1 MKKTQNRKRNRQ
13 PSEKRKKQRKAI
25 VYGLGIGALLGG
37 GYLAYTFIRNKAAT
51 GRGDVIINHLPAI
64 NQVKQVVEQ
73 NKSNFPLTTGAKGTL
88 VKMLQSALLAMG
100 GEAAEAIKATSIK
113 PNGEPD
119 GIFGSGT
126 VKALLAAGLPAMV
139 SESTFTQLIAKN
151 KSQGSLDS
159 KAIADGIKAG
169 AEKQNIFTVLNEL
182 AKIKDVAGYREVSS
196 HFNGARIRGT
206 KVTTLVNALLSVAF
220 ASNEAAKVKIRA
232 EFSRMGLVNRN
243 GVWSLSGFGMPANYS
258 RELFKLAVTRK
269 PTLLKEGD
277 GRFLPPV
284 VKSKKVVGY
293 VTGGKS
299 GVVQVYTPQGQI
311 VYAPE
316 KNLTLI

>member
-1 MKKTQNRKRNRQ
+1 MKKTQNKQ
-13 PSEKRKKQRKAI
+13 LPAKQTEKKKKQRQLI
-25 VYGLGIGALLGG
+25 MYGLGAGALLGG
-37 GYLAYTFIRNKAAT
+37 GYLAYTFIKNRAAT
-51 GRGDVIINHLPAI
+51 GRGDVIINHLPPV
-64 NQVKQVVEQ
+64 VKQAVEQ
-73 NKSNFPLTTGAKGTL
+73 NKSSFPLTTGAKGSL

-100 GEAAEAIKATSIK
+100 GKAAEAIKATSIK

-119 GIFGSGT
+119 GIFGQGT
-126 VKALLAAGLPAMV
+126 IKALLAAGLPAMV
-139 SESTFTQLIAKN
+139 SESTFTQLIAKG
-151 KSQGSLDS
+151 KGGSAVSFDSQS
-159 KAIADGIKAG
+159 IADGIKAG

-182 AKIKDVAGYREVSS
+182 AKIKDVAGYQAVSS
-196 HFNGARIRGT
+196 HFNGVRIRGT

-243 GVWSLSGFGMPANYS
+243 GVWSLSGFGMPANYN

-269 PTLLKEGD
+269 PTLLKEGN
-277 GRFLPPV
+277 GRLLPPV
-284 VKSKKVVGY
+284 VKPKKVVGY
-293 VTGGKS
+293 VTGGKA
-299 GVVQVYTPQGQI
+299 GVIQVYTAQGQI

>member
-1 MKKTQNRKRNRQ
+1 MKKTQNKQ
-13 PSEKRKKQRKAI
+13 LPSAQMDKKNSQRLI
-25 VYGLGIGALLGG
+25 VYGLGAGALLGG
-37 GYLAYTFIRNKAAT
+37 GYLVYSMIKNKAAT
-51 GRGDVIINHLPAI
+51 GRGDVVINHLPQAV
-64 NQVKQVVEQ
+64 QQAVTQ
-73 NKSNFPLTTGAKGTL
+73 NKSSFPLTTGAKGSM

-100 GEAAEAIKATSIK
+100 GKAADAIRVTSIK

-119 GIFGSGT
+119 GVFGPGT

-139 SESTFTQLIAKN
+139 SEATFTKLIAKGTSS
-151 KSQGSLDS
+151 KSSTDS
-159 KAIADGIKAG
+159 KSIADGIKGG

-182 AKIKDVAGYREVSS
+182 AKIKDVAGYQAVSA
-196 HFNGARIRGT
+196 HFNGARVRGT
-206 KVTTLVNALLSVAF
+206 RVTSLVNALLSVAF
-220 ASNEAAKVKIRA
+220 AANEPSKVKIRA
-232 EFSRMGLVNRN
+232 EFERMGLVNRN
-243 GVWSLSGFGMPANYS
+243 GVWALSGFGMTANYN

-284 VKSKKVVGY
+284 VKPKKLIGY
-293 VTGGKS
+293 VTGGKA
-299 GVVQVYTPQGQI
+299 GVIQVYTPQGQI